1 MSYIEILFVSKL
13 AAASPLILVYRAI
26 LIRSCKS
33 GETLLTIRPEIS
45 EDQALIHYVN
55 QEAFGRIQEADLV
68 DKLRKRGVLT
78 VSLVAVQETAI
89 VGHIAFSPVEIASEK
104 SSFGALTLAPIA
116 VLPTHQNKGIGSQLV
131 IAGLQECLRLGHE
144 IIVVVGHPTYYP
156 RFGFVPAN
164 PKGVECEFEVPD
176 EAWMITELKQGA
188 LAGIQGKVIFQ
199 PEFRE
204 AM

>member
-1 MSYIEILFVSKL
+1 LL
-13 AAASPLILVYRAI
+13 A
-26 LIRSCKS
+26 IRS
-33 GETLLTIRPEIS
+33 EIPEDRAS
-45 EDQALIHYVN
+45 IHYVD

-68 DKLRKRGVLT
+68 DKLRKRGILT
-78 VSLVAVQETAI
+78 ISLVAVLETAV

-104 SSFGALTLAPIA
+104 SSFGALTLAPVA

-131 IAGLQECLRLGHE
+131 IAGLEECRRLGHE
-144 IIVVVGHPTYYP
+144 IVVLAGHPNYYP
-156 RFGFVPAN
+156 RFGFVPAYA
-164 PKGVECEFEVPD
+164 KGIGCEFEVPD

-188 LAGIQGKVIFQ
+188 LAGRQGKVKFQ